1 MNEAQYVSLFNKLS
15 NLQED
20 LAELRA
26 YVASREILQ
35 RNEIL
40 SLVNDRTVALAKLE
54 EKEKELWNSI
64 QATTAWQKKY
74 HALKENNNDE
84 SI

>member
-1 MNEAQYVSLFNKLS
+1 MNEAQYLSLFNKLS
-15 NLQED
+15 NIQED

-40 SLVNDRTVALAKLE
+40 SLVNERTVARNQLE
-54 EKEKELWNSI
+54 ELRRKYQDLKEKNHDQSI
-64 QATTAWQKKY
+64 
-74 HALKENNNDE
+74 
-84 SI
+84 